1 MGTLGVVARPSQ
13 VQSTYNQ
20 SELLEDLKSFD
31 SLREVPHFLIANFP
45 KALESQ
51 NRRQSP
57 VPINKQ
63 TNTPDKRCS
72 VLELNFVEMK
82 SSDPALSHLG
92 YCPYSIDQ
100 LFE

>member
-1 MGTLGVVARPSQ
+1 M
-13 VQSTYNQ
+13 
-20 SELLEDLKSFD
+20 
-31 SLREVPHFLIANFP
+31 EVLHFLIANFP
-45 KALESQ
+45 TALESQ

-72 VLELNFVEMK
+72 VLELNFVDMK

-92 YCPYSIDQ
+92 CCLTQ
-100 LFE
+100 LISYLSDIRCYASS